1 MSALAPA
8 LHAYEFWLAQYRRVW
23 RGTVI
28 SSLLNP
34 VFYLAALGIGLGTL
48 VDDGNGGPGGVPYL
62 DFVAP
67 GLVAAAAMQVAATES
82 SFPVMAAFKWTRQYH
97 AMLATP
103 LRVRD
108 VLLGHLTFIATRVV
122 IVSSIYLAAVAAF
135 GGVGSPLGVLA
146 VPVALLVGLAFAGP
160 IVTWAASTE
169 ANDWFNPLFRFFI
182 VPMFLFSGTFFPV
195 TELPR
200 LLEWVAYATPLW
212 HGVDLTRQ
220 LTLGDVRAGSALL
233 HVAYLLAWTVVG
245 AALALRAYRRRL
257 IK

>member
-1 MSALAPA
+1 MSTLAPA
-8 LHAYEFWLAQYRRVW
+8 LHAYEFWLTQYRRVW

-28 SSLLNP
+28 SSVVNP
-34 VFYLAALGIGLGTL
+34 IFYLAALGIGLGTL
-48 VDDGNGGPGGVPYL
+48 VDDGTGGPGGVPYL

-108 VLLGHLTFIATRVV
+108 VLFGHVLFIATRVL
-122 IVSSIYLAAVAAF
+122 IVSSIYLAVVAAF
-135 GGVGSPLGVLA
+135 GGIESPLGVLA

-160 IVTWAASTE
+160 IVTWAARTE
-169 ANDWFNPLFRFFI
+169 RNDFFNPLFRFFI

-212 HGVDLTRQ
+212 HGVELARM
-220 LTLGDVRAGSALL
+220 LTLGVVEAGWAAV
-233 HVAYLLAWTVVG
+233 HVAYLTAWIVVG
-245 AALALRAYRRRL
+245 MSLALAAYERRL

>member
-1 MSALAPA
+1 MTALAPA

-48 VDDGNGGPGGVPYL
+48 VDEGGTGPGGVPYL
-62 DFVAP
+62 DYVAP

-103 LRVRD
+103 LRVGD
-108 VLLGHLTFIATRVV
+108 VLAGHALFIATRVV
-122 IVSSIYLAAVAAF
+122 AVSGIYLGVVALF
-135 GGVGSPLGVLA
+135 GGIRSPLGALA
-146 VPVALLVGLAFAGP
+146 LPVVVLVGLAFAGP
-160 IVTWAASTE
+160 IVTWAARTE

-195 TELPR
+195 SQLPR

-212 HGVDLTRQ
+212 HGVDLCRQ
-220 LTLGDVRAGSALL
+220 LTLGDVAAGSAVL
-233 HVAYLLAWTVVG
+233 HVGYLLGWTAAG
-245 AALALRAYRRRL
+245 FALALPAYRRRL
-257 IK
+257 IT

>member
-1 MSALAPA
+1 MSAFAPT

-34 VFYLAALGIGLGTL
+34 VFYLAALGLGLGTL
-48 VDDGNGGPGGVPYL
+48 VDDGNGGPSGIPYL

-108 VLLGHLTFIATRVV
+108 VLLGHLTFIATRVAL
-122 IVSSIYLAAVAAF
+122 VSGIYLAVVTAF
-135 GGVGSPLGVLA
+135 GGVRSPLGVLA
-146 VPVALLVGLAFAGP
+146 LPVALLVGLAFAGA

-169 ANDWFNPLFRFFI
+169 ANDWFNPLFRFFV

-195 TELPR
+195 TQLPR
-200 LLEWVAYATPLW
+200 LLEWLAYLTPLW

-220 LTLGDVRAGSALL
+220 LTLGGVRAGSAAL
-233 HVAYLLAWTVVG
+233 HVSYLLAWIAVG
-245 AALALRAYRRRL
+245 FALAHRAYRRRL
-257 IK
+257 IR

>member
-1 MSALAPA
+1 MSTFAPT

-48 VDDGNGGPGGVPYL
+48 VDRGGTGPGGVPYL
-62 DFVAP
+62 DYVAP

-103 LRVRD
+103 LRVGD
-108 VLLGHLTFIATRVV
+108 VLAGHALFIATRVV
-122 IVSSIYLAAVAAF
+122 AVSGIYLGVVALF
-135 GGVGSPLGVLA
+135 GGIRSPLGVLA
-146 VPVALLVGLAFAGP
+146 LPVAVLVGLAFAGP
-160 IVTWAASTE
+160 IVTWAARTE

-195 TELPR
+195 SQLPL

-212 HGVDLTRQ
+212 HGVDLCRQ
-220 LTLGDVRAGSALL
+220 LTLGDVAAGSAVL
-233 HVAYLLAWTVVG
+233 HVGYLLGWTAAG
-245 AALALRAYRRRL
+245 FALALPAYRRRL
-257 IK
+257 IT

>member
-1 MSALAPA
+1 VSALAPA
-8 LHAYEFWLAQYRRVW
+8 VHAYEFWLAQYRRVW
-23 RGTVI
+23 RGTLV
-28 SSLLNP
+28 SSLVNP

-48 VDDGNGGPGGVPYL
+48 VDDGSGGPGGIPYL
-62 DFVAP
+62 DYVAP

-108 VLLGHLTFIATRVV
+108 VLFGHMLFIATRVTL
-122 IVSSIYLAAVAAF
+122 VSGIYLAVVAAF
-135 GGVGSPLGVLA
+135 GGVESPLGVLA
-146 VPVALLVGLAFAGP
+146 VAVALLVGLAYAGAV
-160 IVTWAASTE
+160 VTWAARTE
-169 ANDWFNPLFRFFI
+169 RNDWFNPLFRFFI

-200 LLEWVAYATPLW
+200 LLEWLAYLTPLW

-220 LTLGDVRAGSALL
+220 LTLGDVRPGMAAL
-233 HVAYLLAWTVVG
+233 HVAYLVAWIAVG
-245 AALALRAYRRRL
+245 LALAHAAYRRRL
-257 IK
+257 VK